1 MLKRTKMLWTG
12 ISATFLFLSGASLC
26 WAQASGGSG
35 VMPFGGEL
43 RGIMQFTGKVVCVGC
58 SISEVHQ
65 AQPEL
70 ENLYLLKHVGNE
82 KQQAVVTVSTISE
95 PMRWDAVVF
104 PHQLLVRTTDALFNK
119 LTAEDNLYK
128 TVQVAGLLRNDRIM
142 DVEAVTF
149 PE

>member
-12 ISATFLFLSGASLC
+12 ISATFLFLSGASLS
-26 WAQASGGSG
+26 WAQPSGGG
-35 VMPFGGEL
+35 GMPFGGEL
-43 RGIMQFTGKVVCVGC
+43 RGIMQFTGKVVCVDC
-58 SISEVHQ
+58 SMSEVHQ
-65 AQPEL
+65 VQPGL

-82 KQQAVVTVSTISE
+82 KQQAVVTVSTVSE
-95 PMRWDAVVF
+95 PLRWDAVVF
-104 PHQLLVRTTDALFNK
+104 PHQLLVRTTDTLFNK

-128 TVQVAGLLRNDRIM
+128 TVQVTGLLRNDRIM

>member
-1 MLKRTKMLWTG
+1 
-12 ISATFLFLSGASLC
+12 
-26 WAQASGGSG
+26 
-35 VMPFGGEL
+35 
-43 RGIMQFTGKVVCVGC
+43 
-58 SISEVHQ
+58 
-65 AQPEL
+65 
-70 ENLYLLKHVGNE
+70 
-82 KQQAVVTVSTISE
+82 
-95 PMRWDAVVF
+95 VF